1 MAKIILGQRPKNFPH
16 TVKFPQLSGEPGSM
30 GVTYIYR
37 TRSEFGD
44 FADEIRAEVKAEV
57 EADLAVMQDL
67 HAKGQAIPELSQ
79 KEIIARQTKRDVLY
93 VMRCI
98 EGWDLAVPFDRA
110 AVEQLADE
118 VPAAITAI
126 CADYRE
132 AINEGRLG
140 N

>member
-44 FADEIRAEVKAEV
+44 FADEIKAEIKTEV
-57 EADLAVMQDL
+57 DADMAMMQNLIDKKL
-67 HAKGQAIPELSQ
+67 PIPELSQ
-79 KEIIARQTKRDVLY
+79 KEIVARQTKRDVAY

-98 EGWDLAVPFDRA
+98 EGWDLAVPFDHA

-126 CADYRE
+126 CSDYRE
-132 AINEGRLG
+132 AITEGRLG